1 MAIRQSTIR
10 KYTSFLDMAKK
21 KGYFEEAECVNSEI
35 TKTFGNSLYKL
46 GLADKAGGGRFII
59 IGSHTS
65 EYMARK
71 VSEYN
76 SNQTKRRIARKK
88 QDHELTLLKVKAVE
102 SLPQLNF
109 EYPDDRVKSFTDQQL
124 ISEIKERGYKV
135 SKVTVVEL

>member
-1 MAIRQSTIR
+1 MAIRQSTIK
-10 KYTSFLDMAKK
+10 KYVAFIDMAKQ
-21 KGYFEEAECVNSEI
+21 KGYFSDTECVNNEI

-46 GLADKAGGGRFII
+46 GLADKVGGGRFKI

-65 EYMARK
+65 EYIAKK
-71 VSEYN
+71 VSEYS
-76 SNQTKRRIARKK
+76 SNQAKRRAALKK
-88 QDHELTLLKVKAVE
+88 QGQELSLRAVE
-102 SLPQLNF
+102 SFPLPQLNF